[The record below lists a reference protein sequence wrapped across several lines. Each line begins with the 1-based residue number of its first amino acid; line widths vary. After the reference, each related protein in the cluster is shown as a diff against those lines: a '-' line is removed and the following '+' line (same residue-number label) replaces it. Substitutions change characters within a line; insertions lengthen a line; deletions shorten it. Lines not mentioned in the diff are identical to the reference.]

1 MVSKS
6 FKLLVNL
13 SLIAF
18 FLISAMLVAI
28 YFDAL
33 YDKIARP
40 TFKNLDTNQFVWL
53 GFAVTAA
60 IFIDFFILKK
70 FVDALKKHG

>member
-1 MVSKS
+1 MNSL
-6 FKLLVNL
+6 KLLVNL
-13 SLIAF
+13 CLIAF
-18 FLISAMLVAI
+18 FLISSMLVAI

-40 TFKNLDTNQFVWL
+40 TFPNLGTNQFVWL

-60 IFIDFFILKK
+60 IFVDYFIMKRFIDAITRKGK
-70 FVDALKKHG
+70 A